1 MKKIILVFAFLVS
14 GLITQA
20 QELNWQTDMSK
31 ATEQS
36 LKENKPLL
44 LFFTGSD
51 WCGWCIKL
59 QKDVLKTSEFANW
72 ANQNVILVELDFPR
86 NKPQDPN
93 LKTQNQQLAQ
103 TFGIQG
109 YPTVW
114 FVNPVKGEDSKV
126 SLTGLGSLGYDK
138 SATNWITNASAFLPE
153 RSKVKEESKPL
164 EKPNTTKKKKKSK
177 K

>member
-1 MKKIILVFAFLVS
+1 MKKLILVFAFLIS
-14 GLITQA
+14 GFITQA

-31 ATEQS
+31 ATELS

-72 ANQNVILVELDFPR
+72 ANENVILVELDFPR
-86 NKPQDPN
+86 SKPQDPT
-93 LKTQNQQLAQ
+93 LKMQNQQLAQ

-114 FVNPVKGEDSKV
+114 FVKPIKSEDNKV
-126 SLTGLGSLGYDK
+126 NLTGLGSLGYDK
-138 SATNWITNASAFLPE
+138 SATNWITNANAFLP
-153 RSKVKEESKPL
+153 
-164 EKPNTTKKKKKSK
+164 KK
-177 K
+177 

>member
-1 MKKIILVFAFLVS
+1 MKKIILVFAFLIS
-14 GLITQA
+14 GIVTQA

-31 ATEQS
+31 ATELS

-59 QKDVLKTSEFANW
+59 QRDVLKTTEFATW
-72 ANQNVILVELDFPR
+72 ATQNVILVELDFPR
-86 NKPQDPN
+86 NTAQDPT
-93 LKTQNQQLAQ
+93 LKMQNQQLAQ

-114 FVNPVKGEDSKV
+114 FVNPVKGEDNKV
-126 SLTGLGSLGYDK
+126 NLTGLGSLGYDK
-138 SATNWITNASAFLPE
+138 SATNWITNANAFLPE
-153 RSKVKEESKPL
+153 KPKVDEVPKKEEKPKAL
-164 EKPNTTKKKKKSK
+164 KKKKNKKS
-177 K
+177 